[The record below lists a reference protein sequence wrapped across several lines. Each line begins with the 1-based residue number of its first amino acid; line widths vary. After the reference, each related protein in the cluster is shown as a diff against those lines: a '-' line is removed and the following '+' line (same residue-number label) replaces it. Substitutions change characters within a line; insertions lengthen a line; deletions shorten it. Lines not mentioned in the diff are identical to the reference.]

1 MKLALFVGCVI
12 PSRRPELERTSRAV
26 LERLGVELVDL
37 PFGCCG
43 YPERHLRL
51 DAFLWLAAGN
61 LALAGTHGL
70 NILTLCQCCYG
81 NLRHAQHLLRRE
93 PRWRDALGAR
103 LADDG
108 LTLRG
113 DTEVRHLLDVLARDV
128 GAEQIAARVV
138 APQSQLQTAAHY
150 GCHALRPSNVVALDN
165 PNAPAVFE
173 RLLAAAGARPVD
185 WPRRLDCCGAAIAP
199 ANPVLAGRLRTAKLA
214 DALESGANLLCTA
227 CPHCQSQLGLPDAS
241 PELPVMLYADLL
253 ARALGVDRARPRQAR
268 PVPAPSVTRG

>member
-185 WPRRLDCCGAAIAP
+185 WPRRLDCCGAALAETNG
-199 ANPVLAGRLRTAKLA
+199 ALAGRLRRAKLA
-214 DALESGANLLCTA
+214 DAAEAGANTLATA
-227 CPHCQSQLGLPDAS
+227 CPHCQVQLEVPGAAAGPEVVSYVQILAAALGLPGA
-241 PELPVMLYADLL
+241 
-253 ARALGVDRARPRQAR
+253 ALSRPRSGGAWS
-268 PVPAPSVTRG
+268 A